1 MSFVLVSYK
10 YICKEIHLC
19 KTLFCL
25 SLVFFIPNGTI
36 WRKWRGEH
44 KAYIQRYLSTTSKK
58 GKVQKKKD
66 VVLLGHENC
75 LLSRTVKCPFF
86 WRRLTHWHLTVVVFD
101 HDMTV
106 SLPKKGRK
114 KKDEKAWKPSVQLL
128 LHAVLLSFMGPSLY
142 PVKDIQ
148 SLIDWKLKI
157 LRFLGPM

>member
-1 MSFVLVSYK
+1 M
-10 YICKEIHLC
+10 CKEIHLC

-58 GKVQKKKD
+58 GKFKKRKTSYYWD
-66 VVLLGHENC
+66 MKIAFFLVL
-75 LLSRTVKCPFF
+75 KCPFF
-86 WRRLTHWHLTVVVFD
+86 WRRLTHWHLTVVAFD
-101 HDMTV
+101 HDMTF

-148 SLIDWKLKI
+148 SLIDWRLKI